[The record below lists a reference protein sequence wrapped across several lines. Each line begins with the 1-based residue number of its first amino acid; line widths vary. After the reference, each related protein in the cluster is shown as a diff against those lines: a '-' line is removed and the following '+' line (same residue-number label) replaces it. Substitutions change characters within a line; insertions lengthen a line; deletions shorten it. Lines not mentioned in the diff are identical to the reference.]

1 MTLSHVCRSR
11 LIEKSKRLSRQH
23 RQLQYNRIRV
33 APFQAEA
40 SKQPE
45 HDHLKKSIKKRR
57 ILREDDF
64 TSQNISVAIF

>member
-1 MTLSHVCRSR
+1 MTLSYVCRSR

-45 HDHLKKSIKKRR
+45 HDHLKKSIKKGESCEKTTLQVR
-57 ILREDDF
+57 IFL
-64 TSQNISVAIF
+64 